1 MPLTKL
7 QFRPGV
13 NRDVTSYTNEGGWFD
28 CEKVR
33 FRLGFPEKIG
43 GWTRTSNNSFLGTC
57 RSIHPFVA
65 LDGSSYIG
73 VGTHLKFYI
82 SEGGAYYDITPIRL
96 TTAAG
101 AATFSVPVDTL
112 SAGISASDATIPLT
126 SVTGFPSAGRIK
138 IDSEQITYSAISGSS
153 LVGCTRGVGG
163 TTAATHSSAADVFC
177 STVTVTVINHGAR
190 QGDFVTF
197 SAAASLGG
205 NITAAILN
213 QEYEILSVED
223 SDTFTIDARTVST
236 LASILTAGVLNP
248 TYVFSNASDTGSG
261 GASTVAEFQVNTGLD
276 TTVQGTGWGAGSWSR
291 GSWGSGSSLLVSG
304 ETLRLWS
311 QDNYGEDLVF
321 GIRDGGIFY
330 WDKSTSSSPFARGVA
345 LSDLAGADATTPTVA
360 RKVLVSNRDRHILA
374 FGCDPE
380 TDIGTQDPLLI
391 RFSSQESPTT
401 WTTLPTNSAGELRLS
416 TGSKIITAIE
426 TRQQVLV
433 FTDVSVN
440 ALQYLGPPY
449 TFGIAQLSD
458 NTTICGPNSAIAVD
472 DNVFWMGID
481 NFYVYTGQVN
491 VLPCPVES
499 YIFNDFNKAQAEKSF
514 ATLNSSFSEVW
525 WFYCSSSSS
534 EIDRYTVFNYKEN
547 AWYYGQ
553 LVRTAWV
560 DRGILPY
567 PVAAASDGRLYYHEN
582 GLDDGTTE
590 PASAITS
597 YIKSSDLA
605 IGAGD
610 HFVFLNRLLPDV
622 TFDASTAVSPAV
634 DLVLE
639 SRNFPGQSYQQTE
652 SSTTTRSATVPVE
665 QFTNQVNLRL
675 RGRSFALKVQ
685 STAAGV
691 QWRLGSPRVE
701 VRPDGRR

>member
-28 CEKVR
+28 CEKIR

-43 GWTRTSNNSFLGTC
+43 GWTRFSNNSFLGTC
-57 RSIHPFVA
+57 RSIYPFMA
-65 LDGSSYIG
+65 LDGSSYLG
-73 VGTHLKFYI
+73 VGTNLKFYI
-82 SEGGAYYDITPIRL
+82 SEGGAYNDITPIRL

-101 AATFSVPVDTL
+101 AATFAAAVGTL

-126 SVTGFPSAGRIK
+126 SVTGFPSSGRIK
-138 IDSEQITYSAISGSS
+138 IDSEQITYSAISGNS

-163 TTAATHSSAADVFC
+163 TTAATHSSSTDVFC
-177 STVTVTVINHGAR
+177 STVTVSVTAHGALA
-190 QGDFVTF
+190 GDFVTF
-197 SAAASLGG
+197 TSAASLGG
-205 NITAAILN
+205 NITANVLN
-213 QEYEILSVED
+213 QEYEVVSVEGTD
-223 SDTFTIDARTVST
+223 SFTIDARTVSS
-236 LASILTAGVLNP
+236 LSSITTAGVLSP
-248 TYVFSNASDTGSG
+248 TYVFSNASDSGTGGS
-261 GASTVAEFQVNTGLD
+261 STVAAFQINTGLD
-276 TTVQGTGWGAGSWSR
+276 TTVSGTGWGAGSWSR
-291 GSWGSGSSLLVSG
+291 GAWGSGSSSLISG

-401 WTTLPTNSAGELRLS
+401 WQTLPTNSAGELRLS

-426 TRQQVLV
+426 TRQQILV

-440 ALQYLGPPY
+440 AMQYLGPPY

-481 NFYVYTGQVN
+481 NFYLYTGQVS
-491 VLPCPVES
+491 VLPCPIES
-499 YIFNDFNKAQAEKSF
+499 YIFNDFNKGQAEKSF

-525 WFYCSSSSS
+525 WFYCSASSS
-534 EIDRYTVFNYKEN
+534 EIDRYAVFNYKEN

-567 PVAAASDGRLYYHEN
+567 PVAAALDGRLYYHEN

>member
-82 SEGGAYYDITPIRL
+82 SEGGSYNDITPIRL

-101 AATFSVPVDTL
+101 AATFSVPVDTI

-126 SVTGFPSAGRIK
+126 SVTGFPSSGRIK

-177 STVTVTVINHGAR
+177 STVTVAVTGHGAR

-213 QEYEILSVED
+213 QEYEILSIED

-261 GASTVAEFQVNTGLD
+261 GASTVAEFQINTGLD

-321 GIRDGGIFY
+321 GIRDGEIFY

-426 TRQQVLV
+426 TRQQILV

-440 ALQYLGPPY
+440 AMQYLGPPY

-491 VLPCPVES
+491 VLPCPIES

-534 EIDRYTVFNYKEN
+534 EIDRYAVFNYKEN

-582 GLDDGTTE
+582 GIDDGMSD
-590 PASAITS
+590 PAVAFTS
-597 YIKSSDLA
+597 YIRSSDLS

-610 HFVFLNRLLPDV
+610 HFVFLNRILPDV
-622 TFDASTAVSPAV
+622 TFDASTAESPSVSM
-634 DLVLE
+634 VLE
-639 SRNFPGQSYQQTE
+639 ARNYPGQSYQQTE
-652 SSTTTRSATVPVE
+652 TATTTRSATVPVE

-675 RGRSFALKVQ
+675 RGRSFSMKIQ
-685 STAAGV
+685 STGAGV